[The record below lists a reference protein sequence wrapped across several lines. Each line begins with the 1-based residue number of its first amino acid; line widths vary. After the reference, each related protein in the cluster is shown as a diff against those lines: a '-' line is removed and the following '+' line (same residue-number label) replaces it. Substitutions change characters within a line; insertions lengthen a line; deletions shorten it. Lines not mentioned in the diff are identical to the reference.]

1 MHIKK
6 TTEIGGRNYCIEIGK
21 MAKQAHGSVVSQ
33 FGETVLLST
42 VCASDE
48 PVANQSFFPLSV
60 DYREKAYAGGKFP
73 GGFFKREAR
82 PSEKEILSARLI
94 DRPLRPLFPDN
105 FFNEVQ
111 VMNTVLA
118 SDRQN
123 DAATMGVTG
132 SSLAL
137 CMSNIPFNGPVAAV
151 TVVRLEGEL
160 LLNPTYEQTEDS
172 DLELVLAGSADNIM
186 MVEGEGAEISE
197 QDMLAAIQFGHEG
210 IKKLIVL
217 QNDVLAELEVTKLEV
232 PAPVVNEELIQKVT
246 ARVHDTVE
254 QACLIMEKTERNLA
268 IKQLRKEIWAEFEE
282 DYPEEEKVVKSVIY
296 DLQKTFT
303 RNNILEKNLRPD
315 GRNNVTIRP
324 IECEVDILPRVH
336 GSALFTR
343 GQTQALATIT
353 LGTRLDEQKV
363 DNLEGQYYKNFMLH
377 YNFPPYATGEV
388 KRVFSTSRREIGH
401 GHLAERALRRMLP
414 PDKSEFP
421 YTIRI
426 VSEVLESNG
435 SSSMATICAGSMAAM
450 NAGIPMKK
458 PVAGIAMGMIQEGDN
473 TVILSDILGDEDHLG
488 DMDFKVAG
496 TSEGITAFQMDIKLE
511 GIDYEVM
518 AGALDQARTGRL
530 HILDKMSEAI
540 AESRPEISDYAPRI
554 ESFQI
559 PVDKIGTVIGPG
571 GKIIRDIIE
580 RTDTKIDI
588 QDDGSV
594 VISAEDGP
602 NALEA
607 RQIIEDLLREPEVGE
622 VYDGRVVNIQKF
634 GAFVEVLPGHEGLL
648 HISEIDHK
656 RVREVEDYLQLGDRV
671 QVKLL
676 STQNGKMSLSR
687 KVLLPKPDGMEADD
701 DTRRDR
707 DNRGDDRGKNR
718 HDGGGG
724 GNRGRRG

>member
-1 MHIKK
+1 MYIKK
-6 TTEIGGRNYCIEIGK
+6 TIDLDGRPYHIEIGK
-21 MAKQAHGSVVSQ
+21 VAKQAHGSALTQ

-42 VCASDE
+42 VCASED
-48 PVANQSFFPLSV
+48 PVANRSFFPLSV

-82 PSEKEILSARLI
+82 PSEKEILSARII
-94 DRPLRPLFPDN
+94 DRPLRPLFPDH

-118 SDRQN
+118 SDRQH

-137 CMSNIPFNGPVAAV
+137 CLSEIPFNGPVAAV
-151 TVVRLEGEL
+151 TVARHEGEFII
-160 LLNPTYEQTEDS
+160 NPTYEQIEES
-172 DLELVLAGSADNIM
+172 DLELVLAGSAAEIM

-197 QDMLAAIQFGHEG
+197 EEMIEAIQFGHAG
-210 IKKLIVL
+210 VRKLIAL
-217 QNDVLAELEVTKLEV
+217 QEEILAEVAVTKLEV
-232 PAPVVNEELIQKVT
+232 PEPEVNTELVEQITK
-246 ARVHDTVE
+246 RVSATVE
-254 QACLIMEKTERNLA
+254 QACLITDKTERHKT
-268 IKQLRKEIWAEFEE
+268 IKQLKQDAWAEIEE
-282 DYPEEEKVVKSVIY
+282 EFPEEEGLVKSVIY
-296 DLQKTFT
+296 DLQKEFT
-303 RNNILEKNLRPD
+303 RGNILEKNHRPD
-315 GRNNVTIRP
+315 GRTSDVVRQID
-324 IECEVDILPRVH
+324 CEVDVLPRVH

-343 GQTQALATIT
+343 GQTQALATVT

-363 DNLEGQYYKNFMLH
+363 DNLEGEYYKNYMLH

-401 GHLAERALRRMLP
+401 GNLAERALRGMLP

-426 VSEVLESNG
+426 VSEILESNG
-435 SSSMATICAGSMAAM
+435 SSSMATVCAGSMAAM
-450 NAGIPMKK
+450 NAGVPMRK
-458 PVAGIAMGMIQEGDN
+458 PVAGIAMGLIQDDGQ

-496 TSEGITAFQMDIKLE
+496 TEDGITAFQMDIKLE
-511 GIDYEVM
+511 GIDYDIM
-518 AGALDQARTGRL
+518 RRALEQARTGRL
-530 HILDKMSEAI
+530 HILDKMSHAI
-540 AESRPEISDYAPRI
+540 AASNPEISDFAPRI
-554 ESFQI
+554 ETFQI
-559 PVDKIGTVIGPG
+559 PIDKIGMVIGPG

-580 RTDTKIDI
+580 RTETKIDI
-588 QDDGSV
+588 EDDGSV
-594 VISAEDGP
+594 VISAEDGS

-634 GAFVEVLPGHEGLL
+634 GAFVEILPGHEGLL

-676 STQNGKMSLSR
+676 SSQNGKMSLSR
-687 KVLLPKPDGMEADD
+687 KVLLPKPEGVEDSN
-701 DTRRDR
+701 R
-707 DNRGDDRGKNR
+707 DNRGDRPPRREPRGEK
-718 HDGGGG
+718 
-724 GNRGRRG
+724 RRR